1 MATKQKNKKVETE
14 MEDVEMEVETEKKD
28 ESGPV
33 IPLTAN
39 EIEKLEKQ
47 FQTEFKIGYDYIKP
61 KIDEWGLRLKLYNNQ
76 KRDKEAIGDPL
87 LFTIMQVVLATL
99 YSDTLVCEYQPVE
112 EGDEETAETLNMLM
126 DHDYPK
132 MMMPQQTYDWD
143 WDALF
148 FGRSYLLMMDF
159 DRELMMPLPEVLN
172 PMVCIRDPK
181 AKSMNGLLK
190 RKGGARYFG
199 WEGTMSYSDMEE
211 SGLYDMTKIGES
223 KMCAGKNSLLTA
235 DAQAR
240 DEAQNR
246 QTSEKENESL
256 GDDNKEVAVY
266 FWFTMFKK
274 KRVFVV
280 FTQEKKKLLRYVE
293 LPKRYKNYIP
303 IIDRAI
309 YPTSHDWDGVSVPDL
324 CEDKQ
329 RGRAVLGNF
338 GMKIA
343 KKEAQPMYLFNG
355 TKITNR
361 ADLKV
366 GFNKF
371 IEVAGDVNGAMSEVP
386 SSGIKSSMDYVMSF
400 LSMAAEKATA
410 ATEMKQGLG
419 MGKTATAAESNAAM
433 ASTETRYSLAAKIFG
448 WSEAQFYRWYYF
460 LYKEFFSG
468 DIDDKVIRINGA
480 LGYQWRRL
488 TPENFES
495 EYDPDVKVESK
506 YIVEQRNKKELIGY
520 TNFLNLANL
529 RPNTNKNF
537 ALREYGKLCGVQK
550 KVVDNVVMKTP
561 DELVAEEENKMIMD
575 GQVTPVH
582 DFDNDYEHML
592 IHNKLSDDYV
602 DKRPHI
608 QAHINNM
615 AIKAKKEMEAREKA
629 KLEQG
634 GVPGDGENP
643 AVQEAKNLQSM
654 MTKTSGN
661 MAESNNYPV

>member
-1 MATKQKNKKVETE
+1 MATKKIKKVE
-14 MEDVEMEVETEKKD
+14 VEMEEIENESEEKEVEVVK
-28 ESGPV
+28 SP
-33 IPLTAN
+33 ISLNSN
-39 EIEKLEKQ
+39 EIEKFEKQ

-99 YSDTLVCEYQPVE
+99 YSDKLVSDFQPVE
-112 EGDEETAETLNMLM
+112 EGDEETADTLNRLLE
-126 DHDYPK
+126 HDYDK
-132 MMMPQQTYDWD
+132 MMMSQSTYDWD

-159 DRELMMPLPEVLN
+159 DREMMIPLPEVLN

-199 WEGTMSYSDMEE
+199 WEGTMGYSDMEE
-211 SGLYDMTKIGES
+211 SGLYDMSKVDS
-223 KMCAGKNSLLTA
+223 NKMCAGRDSLLTA

-240 DEAQNR
+240 DDAQNR
-246 QTSEKENESL
+246 QTSEKENEGL

-274 KRVFVV
+274 KRIFAI
-280 FTQEKKKLLRYVE
+280 FTQDKKKLIRYVE
-293 LPKRYKNYIP
+293 LPKRFKNCIP
-303 IIDRAI
+303 IIDRTI

-355 TKITNR
+355 TKITNK
-361 ADLKV
+361 ADLRV

-386 SSGIKSSMDYVMSF
+386 SSGIKSSLDYVMGF

-419 MGKTATAAESNAAM
+419 MGKTASAAESNAAM

-448 WSEAQFYRWYYF
+448 WSEAQFCRWYYF
-460 LYKEFFSG
+460 LYKEYFNG
-468 DIDDKVIRINGA
+468 EIDDKVIRINGA

-488 TPENFES
+488 TPENFDN

-506 YIVEQRNKKELIGY
+506 YLIEQRNKKELIGF

-529 RPNTNKNF
+529 RPNTNKNY
-537 ALREYGKLCGVQK
+537 ALREYGKLCGVPK

-561 DELVAEEENKMIMD
+561 DELVAEEENNMIMD
-575 GQVTPVH
+575 GEVTPVH

-592 IHNKLSDDYV
+592 IHNKLADDYV

-629 KLEQG
+629 KLENG
-634 GVPGDGENP
+634 GVPVEGENP
-643 AVQEAKNLQSM
+643 AIQEGKNLQSM

-661 MAESNNYPV
+661 MAESNNYPS

>member
-1 MATKQKNKKVETE
+1 MATKQKNKKVEIE
-14 MEDVEMEVETEKKD
+14 MEDDDVEIEEKD
-28 ESGPV
+28 EKESV
-33 IPLTAN
+33 IPLSAD

-47 FQTEFKIGYDYIKP
+47 FQTEFKIGYDYMKP
-61 KIDEWGLRLKLYNNQ
+61 KIDEWALRLKLYNNQ

-99 YSDTLVCEYQPVE
+99 YSDKLVCEYQPVE
-112 EGDEETAETLNMLM
+112 EGDEETAETLNVLLE
-126 DHDYPK
+126 HDYEK

-159 DRELMMPLPEVLN
+159 DRDLMMPLPEVIN

-199 WEGTMSYSDMEE
+199 WEGTLGYSDMEE
-211 SGLYDMTKIGES
+211 SGLYNMSNVDDKS
-223 KMCAGKNSLLTA
+223 MCANKDSLLTS

-240 DEAQNR
+240 DDAQNR
-246 QTSEKENESL
+246 QTSEKDNESL

-280 FTQEKKKLLRYVE
+280 FTQNKKKLIRYVE

-303 IIDRAI
+303 IIDRTI

-386 SSGIKSSMDYVMSF
+386 SSGIKSSLDYVMGF

-419 MGKTATAAESNAAM
+419 MGKTASATEANAAM

-448 WSEAQFYRWYYF
+448 WSEAQFCRWYYF
-460 LYKEFFSG
+460 LYKEFFNG
-468 DIDDKVIRINGA
+468 EIDDKVIRINGA

-506 YIVEQRNKKELIGY
+506 YVVEQRNKKELVGY

-537 ALREYGKLCGVQK
+537 ALREYGKLCGVPK

-561 DELVAEEENKMIMD
+561 DELVAEEENRMIMD
-575 GQVTPVH
+575 GEVTPVH

-592 IHNKLSDDYV
+592 IHNKLADNYV

-634 GVPGDGENP
+634 GVPVDGENP

-661 MAESNNYPV
+661 MAETNNYPV